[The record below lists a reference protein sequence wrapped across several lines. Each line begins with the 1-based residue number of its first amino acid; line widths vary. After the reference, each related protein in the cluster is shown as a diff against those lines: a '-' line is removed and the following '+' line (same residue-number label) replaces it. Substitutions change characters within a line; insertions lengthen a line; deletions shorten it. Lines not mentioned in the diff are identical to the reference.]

1 MGLYLSI
8 DPINSNASSEA
19 AGITYLKD
27 YPVRLGNLILYFEHN
42 LSPMKYY
49 ELSYLQ
55 ANPIP

>member
-19 AGITYLKD
+19 AGITYLND

-42 LSPMKYY
+42 LSPMKY
-49 ELSYLQ
+49 
-55 ANPIP
+55 